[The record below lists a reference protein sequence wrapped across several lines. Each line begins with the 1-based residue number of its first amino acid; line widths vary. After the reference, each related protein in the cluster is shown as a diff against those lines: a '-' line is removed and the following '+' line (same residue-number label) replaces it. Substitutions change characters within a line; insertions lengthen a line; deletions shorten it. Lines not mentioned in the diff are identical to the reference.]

1 LQFNVSYPIGTSQ
14 ADAALA
20 SARLQRQQQQTL
32 LRELEM
38 QITTQVRDAGRQVTT
53 SLKRVQSTRTA
64 RELSEKRLAAEEKRL
79 AVGLSDTF
87 RVFQT
92 QRDLAQAR
100 RSELQAILDYNRALV
115 DFEAVQT
122 VPLAGGR

>member
-1 LQFNVSYPIGTSQ
+1 
-14 ADAALA
+14 
-20 SARLQRQQQQTL
+20 
-32 LRELEM
+32 
-38 QITTQVRDAGRQVTT
+38 
-53 SLKRVQSTRTA
+53 VQSTRTA

-92 QRDLAQAR
+92 QRDLAQAK